1 VNFDDRNSK
10 LAKLLHVSF
19 ESDEDGVI
27 NRAVLDGW
35 ENDSNNI
42 SC

>member
-1 VNFDDRNSK
+1 LTIETQK
-10 LAKLLHVSF
+10 LAKLLYVSF

-27 NRAVLDGW
+27 NRAVSDGW
-35 ENDSNNI
+35 ENDLNNI